1 MKPPLSPDLRVLIPF
16 DIISPSKYSPRHPD
30 VALGRLDASQVDF
43 VLCNQWWPA
52 DIAVLPFPLISTA
65 HSSLFSCY
73 EPPHQC
79 WGNSKHLLVNRSSS
93 RITLFYD
100 MTLRSLGNLNI
111 LCLFRDV
118 CKSYCPGHKGN
129 AISLGNAR
137 HPPRPDC
144 SRIDMKSVC
153 LEPCHVQTTTIATEA
168 CPYYFFPKMQRSI
181 IGGERRRRLSNGSP
195 FPSGTLTGA
204 F

>member
-1 MKPPLSPDLRVLIPF
+1 MTGRTHKCVIRWEMNTILLLLIIRLSWRSSAAEKPTGYETTFEPWLILF

-79 WGNSKHLLVNRSSS
+79 WGNIMKFKTFIGEQILIKNYTFLWHDIAKSWKLEYS
-93 RITLFYD
+93 
-100 MTLRSLGNLNI
+100 MSL
-111 LCLFRDV
+111 
-118 CKSYCPGHKGN
+118 PW
-129 AISLGNAR
+129 
-137 HPPRPDC
+137 
-144 SRIDMKSVC
+144 
-153 LEPCHVQTTTIATEA
+153 
-168 CPYYFFPKMQRSI
+168 
-181 IGGERRRRLSNGSP
+181 RL
-195 FPSGTLTGA
+195 
-204 F
+204 